1 MRIAMPQVYSIPA
14 YAQHTLSFITLLSCT
29 AVRMFHNLLFTR
41 VRAMLALT
49 RELVCVHLFFDYF
62 PFPRAH
68 QPSQLLY
75 GYVSHYR

>member
-49 RELVCVHLFFDYF
+49 RELVCVSIFLITFPSPAHLA
-62 PFPRAH
+62 PGKPGPH
-68 QPSQLLY
+68 
-75 GYVSHYR
+75 VWE